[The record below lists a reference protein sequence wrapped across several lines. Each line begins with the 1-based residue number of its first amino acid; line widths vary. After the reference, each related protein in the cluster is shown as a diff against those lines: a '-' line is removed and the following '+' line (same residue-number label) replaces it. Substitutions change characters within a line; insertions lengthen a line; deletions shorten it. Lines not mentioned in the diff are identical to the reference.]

1 MKNHGDIESR
11 IQLNRREDLNNY
23 RNEAPEVLNIE
34 DAAKFLGV
42 SPRTLSESVDELKIP
57 YRRIGRKHIFARDCL
72 VEWVKEGAN
81 AESEHQSSNQ
91 S

>member
-1 MKNHGDIESR
+1 MKTPTPGLVGPLI
-11 IQLNRREDLNNY
+11 
-23 RNEAPEVLNIE
+23 
-34 DAAKFLGV
+34 
-42 SPRTLSESVDELKIP
+42 SVDELKIP